1 MSDSGDYSE
10 LSAPVQYGQRRAASR
25 IKAGE
30 AGQTGRRNKQPRPLI
45 GGDVVGSMKRGI
57 KDHSGDLKRR
67 ESRMLFLCKSQKL
80 DQDQMRGFV
89 LTRPDSIAGALFCVL
104 TAIWLK
110 KLYVHWNNWSDA

>member
-67 ESRMLFLCKSQKL
+67 ESRLLFLCKSQKL
-80 DQDQMRGFV
+80 NLERPGERCCADMARFNRWRSVLRPYRHMDQEIIRT
-89 LTRPDSIAGALFCVL
+89 LE
-104 TAIWLK
+104 
-110 KLYVHWNNWSDA
+110 

>member
-10 LSAPVQYGQRRAASR
+10 LSAPVHYGQRRAASR
-25 IKAGE
+25 IKPKE

-67 ESRMLFLCKSQKL
+67 ESRLLFLCKSQKPKRKR
-80 DQDQMRGFV
+80 MRDV
-89 LTRPDSIAGALFCVL
+89 SLIWEDSIAGALFCVL
-104 TAIWLK
+104 TAIWIK
-110 KLYVHWNNWSDA
+110 KLYAHWNN